1 MLKKS
6 IVLIAFL
13 INSLNA
19 LSQTEEL
26 PVFDYNSIYHPEIG
40 KEGMVVSQRKIAS
53 QVGSDILR
61 QGGNAVDAA
70 VATALAL
77 AVVLPRAGNLGGGGF
92 MIVYLAEE
100 KETLAIDYREKAP
113 AGATRDMFLDEAG
126 NYDKDKARYSL
137 SSSGVPGTVAGLAYA
152 LENYGTL
159 SWSKVIDPALRLA
172 QQGFK
177 VSHDFSHVLDRY
189 KKRLTEDSATAK
201 AYYKKDGNSYLP
213 GEIIKLPDLASTL
226 KELKEEGPKA
236 FYEGDIADK
245 IVAAMEKDKGLIT
258 HNDLKS
264 YSVSLRRPV
273 EGSYRGYKIVSM
285 PPSSSGG
292 IHLIQ
297 MLNILEAHNLE
308 EMGFGSSES
317 IHLLAEVMKRA
328 FADRSK
334 YLGDSDFVYVP
345 QEGLISKSYAQELN
359 KKIKS
364 FRATPS
370 KEIKGGNPFRYES
383 PDTTHFSVMDKEG
396 NAVSNTYT
404 LNSSFGSG
412 IVIPGTGILM
422 NNEMDDFSSKPGVP
436 NQFGLI
442 GAEANAIEPYKRPLS
457 SMTPTMVFKGG
468 EPYLI
473 LGSPGGPTII
483 TAVLQVIINVIDHK
497 MNVAEAV
504 VSPRLHHQWTP
515 DILYSEKGFSADTK
529 KILEKKGQNLN
540 QTRAMGSVQAILF
553 DDGYFYGAA
562 DPRRP
567 DSGAIA
573 VSP

>member
-113 AGATRDMFLDEAG
+113 AGATLDMFLDEAG

-159 SWSKVIDPALRLA
+159 SWSEVIDPAFRLA
-172 QQGFK
+172 QQGFE

-201 AYYKKDGNSYLP
+201 AYYKQDGNSYLP

-529 KILEKKGQNLN
+529 KILEKKGQNLS

>member
-13 INSLNA
+13 VNSLNA

-53 QVGSDILR
+53 QVGSEILR

-92 MIVYLAEE
+92 MVVYMAEE
-100 KETLAIDYREKAP
+100 NKTLAIDYRERAP
-113 AGATRDMFLDEAG
+113 ASASRDMFLDEFG

-159 SWSKVIDPALRLA
+159 SWAEVIDPAIRLA
-172 QQGFK
+172 QDGFE
-177 VSHDFSHVLDRY
+177 VSHDFSYVLDRY
-189 KKRLTEDSATAK
+189 KKRLTQDSATAK
-201 AYYKKDGNSYLP
+201 AYYKQGGYSYLP
-213 GEIIKLPDLASTL
+213 GDIIKLPDLASAL
-226 KELKEEGPKA
+226 KELKEEGPRA

-297 MLNILEAHNLE
+297 MLNILEAHSLE

-345 QEGLISKSYAQELN
+345 QEGLISKSYAKELN

-370 KEIKGGNPFRYES
+370 KEIEGGNPSRHES

-442 GAEANAIEPYKRPLS
+442 GAEANAIEPNKRPLS

-468 EPYLI
+468 KPYLI

-515 DILYSEKGFSADTK
+515 DILFSEKGFSADTK
-529 KILEKKGQNLN
+529 KILEKKGQNLT
-540 QTRAMGSVQAILF
+540 QTRAMGSIQAILY